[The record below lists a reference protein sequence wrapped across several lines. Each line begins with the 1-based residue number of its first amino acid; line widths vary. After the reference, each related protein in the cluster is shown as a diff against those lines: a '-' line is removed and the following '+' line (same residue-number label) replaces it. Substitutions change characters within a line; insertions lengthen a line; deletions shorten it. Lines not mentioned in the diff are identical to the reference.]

1 MKKFRFCALC
11 LILAALLSA
20 CGRQAAQDVPGAA
33 AVPSPA
39 AVPEAPAESTST
51 PSPTAPAE
59 IGKEFDDLSFLN
71 EEQRQAYE
79 GAYKLNYT
87 LYGLPDNLV
96 GVDVSPRFTQ
106 QSDNEGV
113 FVLTVG
119 NYALYEN
126 PYTDFTNLMQ
136 SVFTTD
142 FIRRLGP
149 LYTEKFIDLDG
160 HLATSCDSVLACP
173 MHDDLSRTVMD
184 NCPDTYRLESVTDDT
199 VVFALISHYDRNWA
213 SSFAPDDMDVYTIEY
228 PIRLVRTA
236 DGWRVDEFHSTDF
249 GYAEAVLEPPLSE
262 QDLQVPVPEFLT
274 AEQQLVYQ
282 RAYKMMLVRAGTYLI
297 DDTQYFPCESPGAG
311 RTQTD
316 TVTVDGYDYTPAL
329 NRYRNWDMFYAAL
342 RDIFTRDFLDDS
354 YLASDGYCLFRPID
368 GRMYYLPTERGFAAG
383 YNQVTT
389 TMTFTK
395 LEETDEK
402 IVIRVTAVYA
412 TDDTGS
418 QTFRQAVQDGLV
430 SDTSTYTIT
439 MVREVGGWRFAQ
451 FEVPF

>member
-1 MKKFRFCALC
+1 MKEFRFCALC

-20 CGRQAAQDVPGAA
+20 CGRQAAQDAPGAA

-51 PSPTAPAE
+51 PSHTAPAE
-59 IGKEFDDLSFLN
+59 IGKAFDDLSFLN

-87 LYGLPDNLV
+87 LYGMPDNLV
-96 GVDVSPRFTQ
+96 WVDVSPRFTQ
-106 QSDNEGV
+106 QSDSEGV

-160 HLATSCDSVLACP
+160 HLAASCDSVLAYP

-213 SSFAPDDMDVYTIEY
+213 NSFAPDDMDVYTIEY

-236 DGWRVDEFHSTDF
+236 DGWRVDEFHRENCHPGHS
-249 GYAEAVLEPPLSE
+249 GLCHRRYRQPSLPPGC
-262 QDLQVPVPEFLT
+262 
-274 AEQQLVYQ
+274 
-282 RAYKMMLVRAGTYLI
+282 AGWTCLGHKHLHHHN
-297 DDTQYFPCESPGAG
+297 GAG
-311 RTQTD
+311 GRRLAVC
-316 TVTVDGYDYTPAL
+316 TV
-329 NRYRNWDMFYAAL
+329 
-342 RDIFTRDFLDDS
+342 
-354 YLASDGYCLFRPID
+354 
-368 GRMYYLPTERGFAAG
+368 
-383 YNQVTT
+383 
-389 TMTFTK
+389 
-395 LEETDEK
+395 
-402 IVIRVTAVYA
+402 
-412 TDDTGS
+412 
-418 QTFRQAVQDGLV
+418 
-430 SDTSTYTIT
+430 
-439 MVREVGGWRFAQ
+439 
-451 FEVPF
+451 

>member
-1 MKKFRFCALC
+1 
-11 LILAALLSA
+11 
-20 CGRQAAQDVPGAA
+20 
-33 AVPSPA
+33 
-39 AVPEAPAESTST
+39 
-51 PSPTAPAE
+51 
-59 IGKEFDDLSFLN
+59 
-71 EEQRQAYE
+71 
-79 GAYKLNYT
+79 
-87 LYGLPDNLV
+87 
-96 GVDVSPRFTQ
+96 
-106 QSDNEGV
+106 
-113 FVLTVG
+113 
-119 NYALYEN
+119 
-126 PYTDFTNLMQ
+126 MQ

-184 NCPDTYRLESVTDDT
+184 NCPDTYRLESVTGDT

-274 AEQQLVYQ
+274 AEQQMVYQ

-297 DDTQYFPCESPGAG
+297 DDTQYFPCESPDAG

-418 QTFRQAVQDGLV
+418 QAFRQAVQDGLV

>member
-173 MHDDLSRTVMD
+173 MHEIQKFLLIILIRNAARYGAKTLPLIFYFYKRESYNNLCISKHQCSLAYTA
-184 NCPDTYRLESVTDDT
+184 NHITHRLKETQNSK
-199 VVFALISHYDRNWA
+199 
-213 SSFAPDDMDVYTIEY
+213 M
-228 PIRLVRTA
+228 
-236 DGWRVDEFHSTDF
+236 
-249 GYAEAVLEPPLSE
+249 
-262 QDLQVPVPEFLT
+262 
-274 AEQQLVYQ
+274 
-282 RAYKMMLVRAGTYLI
+282 AYKKRGLHPSPTGIQNAGSFIITFYLVFHQAGWPSTAR
-297 DDTQYFPCESPGAG
+297 SS
-311 RTQTD
+311 
-316 TVTVDGYDYTPAL
+316 L
-329 NRYRNWDMFYAAL
+329 NDR
-342 RDIFTRDFLDDS
+342 S
-354 YLASDGYCLFRPID
+354 G
-368 GRMYYLPTERGFAAG
+368 
-383 YNQVTT
+383 
-389 TMTFTK
+389 
-395 LEETDEK
+395 
-402 IVIRVTAVYA
+402 
-412 TDDTGS
+412 
-418 QTFRQAVQDGLV
+418 
-430 SDTSTYTIT
+430 
-439 MVREVGGWRFAQ
+439 
-451 FEVPF
+451 

>member
-20 CGRQAAQDVPGAA
+20 CGRQAAQDVPSAV

-39 AVPEAPAESTST
+39 AVPEALAESTST

-126 PYTDFTNLMQ
+126 PYTNFTNLMQ

-184 NCPDTYRLESVTDDT
+184 NCPDTYRLE
-199 VVFALISHYDRNWA
+199 Y
-213 SSFAPDDMDVYTIEY
+213 
-228 PIRLVRTA
+228 RL
-236 DGWRVDEFHSTDF
+236 G
-249 GYAEAVLEPPLSE
+249 
-262 QDLQVPVPEFLT
+262 
-274 AEQQLVYQ
+274 
-282 RAYKMMLVRAGTYLI
+282 
-297 DDTQYFPCESPGAG
+297 
-311 RTQTD
+311 
-316 TVTVDGYDYTPAL
+316 
-329 NRYRNWDMFYAAL
+329 
-342 RDIFTRDFLDDS
+342 
-354 YLASDGYCLFRPID
+354 
-368 GRMYYLPTERGFAAG
+368 
-383 YNQVTT
+383 
-389 TMTFTK
+389 
-395 LEETDEK
+395 
-402 IVIRVTAVYA
+402 
-412 TDDTGS
+412 
-418 QTFRQAVQDGLV
+418 
-430 SDTSTYTIT
+430 
-439 MVREVGGWRFAQ
+439 
-451 FEVPF
+451 

>member
-51 PSPTAPAE
+51 PSPTAPTE

-160 HLATSCDSVLACP
+160 HLA
-173 MHDDLSRTVMD
+173 
-184 NCPDTYRLESVTDDT
+184 ESVTDDT

-297 DDTQYFPCESPGAG
+297 DDTQYFPCESPDAG

-329 NRYRNWDMFYAAL
+329 NRYRNWDMFYATL

>member
-39 AVPEAPAESTST
+39 AVPEAPVESTST
-51 PSPTAPAE
+51 LSPTAPAE

-236 DGWRVDEFHSTDF
+236 NPAPT
-249 GYAEAVLEPPLSE
+249 AAAPAPPRRIRNRWNGIHLPASHP
-262 QDLQVPVPEFLT
+262 QVPVPEFLT
-274 AEQQLVYQ
+274 AEQQMVYQ

-297 DDTQYFPCESPGAG
+297 DDTQYFPCESPDTG

-418 QTFRQAVQDGLV
+418 QAFRQAVQDGLV

>member
-126 PYTDFTNLMQ
+126 SYTDFTNLMQ

-184 NCPDTYRLESVTDDT
+184 NCPDTYRLEYISVIHMCRGIKFSAIVLIPNTLAVSSNQRVIAFTISSNGDWAALCSAASNLEELLFKDT
-199 VVFALISHYDRNWA
+199 ISHQQYAVARLKIQT
-213 SSFAPDDMDVYTIEY
+213 VYGKQSRKCTILMQT
-228 PIRLVRTA
+228 II
-236 DGWRVDEFHSTDF
+236 FIITDF
-249 GYAEAVLEPPLSE
+249 GIHIICLAQGYRTPPPAVSF
-262 QDLQVPVPEFLT
+262 Q
-274 AEQQLVYQ
+274 
-282 RAYKMMLVRAGTYLI
+282 
-297 DDTQYFPCESPGAG
+297 
-311 RTQTD
+311 
-316 TVTVDGYDYTPAL
+316 
-329 NRYRNWDMFYAAL
+329 
-342 RDIFTRDFLDDS
+342 
-354 YLASDGYCLFRPID
+354 
-368 GRMYYLPTERGFAAG
+368 
-383 YNQVTT
+383 
-389 TMTFTK
+389 
-395 LEETDEK
+395 
-402 IVIRVTAVYA
+402 
-412 TDDTGS
+412 
-418 QTFRQAVQDGLV
+418 
-430 SDTSTYTIT
+430 
-439 MVREVGGWRFAQ
+439 
-451 FEVPF
+451 

>member
-1 MKKFRFCALC
+1 MCPAQRRCRPLPP
-11 LILAALLSA
+11 
-20 CGRQAAQDVPGAA
+20 CGG
-33 AVPSPA
+33 
-39 AVPEAPAESTST
+39 PAENTST

-106 QSDNEGV
+106 QSDSEGV

-184 NCPDTYRLESVTDDT
+184 NCPDTYRLESVTGDT
-199 VVFALISHYDRNWA
+199 VVFALISTMTGTGQALLRL
-213 SSFAPDDMDVYTIEY
+213 TIWTCT
-228 PIRLVRTA
+228 PSNTPSACAHR
-236 DGWRVDEFHSTDF
+236 GW
-249 GYAEAVLEPPLSE
+249 L
-262 QDLQVPVPEFLT
+262 
-274 AEQQLVYQ
+274 
-282 RAYKMMLVRAGTYLI
+282 
-297 DDTQYFPCESPGAG
+297 AG
-311 RTQTD
+311 R
-316 TVTVDGYDYTPAL
+316 
-329 NRYRNWDMFYAAL
+329 
-342 RDIFTRDFLDDS
+342 
-354 YLASDGYCLFRPID
+354 
-368 GRMYYLPTERGFAAG
+368 
-383 YNQVTT
+383 
-389 TMTFTK
+389 
-395 LEETDEK
+395 
-402 IVIRVTAVYA
+402 
-412 TDDTGS
+412 
-418 QTFRQAVQDGLV
+418 
-430 SDTSTYTIT
+430 
-439 MVREVGGWRFAQ
+439 
-451 FEVPF
+451 

>member
-39 AVPEAPAESTST
+39 AVPEATAESTST

-136 SVFTTD
+136 SVLQQILSAD
-142 FIRRLGP
+142 WAR
-149 LYTEKFIDLDG
+149 YTLKNL
-160 HLATSCDSVLACP
+160 
-173 MHDDLSRTVMD
+173 
-184 NCPDTYRLESVTDDT
+184 
-199 VVFALISHYDRNWA
+199 LIWTGTWRPPAIPCWH
-213 SSFAPDDMDVYTIEY
+213 APCMTI
-228 PIRLVRTA
+228 
-236 DGWRVDEFHSTDF
+236 
-249 GYAEAVLEPPLSE
+249 
-262 QDLQVPVPEFLT
+262 
-274 AEQQLVYQ
+274 
-282 RAYKMMLVRAGTYLI
+282 
-297 DDTQYFPCESPGAG
+297 SPA
-311 RTQTD
+311 
-316 TVTVDGYDYTPAL
+316 P
-329 NRYRNWDMFYAAL
+329 
-342 RDIFTRDFLDDS
+342 
-354 YLASDGYCLFRPID
+354 
-368 GRMYYLPTERGFAAG
+368 
-383 YNQVTT
+383 
-389 TMTFTK
+389 
-395 LEETDEK
+395 
-402 IVIRVTAVYA
+402 
-412 TDDTGS
+412 
-418 QTFRQAVQDGLV
+418 
-430 SDTSTYTIT
+430 
-439 MVREVGGWRFAQ
+439 
-451 FEVPF
+451 